1 MAKYTFTDTEKE
13 QVKQAVKDLETVSC
27 GEIVPYFV
35 NSSDDYAEASWY
47 TAGIFGAGIAS
58 VLAVLSYLWLLPMRV
73 TPLEISLLI
82 LGGFIIGFLIPLILP
97 QSKRFIISKERQSER
112 VSQRALQAFMNE
124 KVFETEERVGILI
137 FVSRLEHQVMV
148 LGDEGISKKLKPED
162 WQHVVDEVV
171 KGIKSNEIAKGMVS
185 AIALCK
191 DLLLEH
197 GFVRKS
203 IDYNELDDGLR
214 IED

>member
-1 MAKYTFTDTEKE
+1 MAKYTFTETEKE

-47 TAGIFGAGIAS
+47 TAGILGGGTSAI
-58 VLAVLSYLWLLPMRV
+58 LAVLSYTWLLPMRV
-73 TPLEISLLI
+73 TPFEISLFI
-82 LGGFIIGFLIPLILP
+82 LGAFVVGFLIPVILP
-97 QSKRFIISKERQSER
+97 QSKRLIISRDSQAER
-112 VSQRALQAFMNE
+112 VNQRALQAFMNE

-137 FVSRLEHQVMV
+137 FVSKVEHQVMV

-191 DLLLEH
+191 ELLLEH

-203 IDYNELDDGLR
+203 TDYNELDDGLR

>member
-1 MAKYTFTDTEKE
+1 M
-13 QVKQAVKDLETVSC
+13 
-27 GEIVPYFV
+27 
-35 NSSDDYAEASWY
+35 
-47 TAGIFGAGIAS
+47 
-58 VLAVLSYLWLLPMRV
+58 
-73 TPLEISLLI
+73 
-82 LGGFIIGFLIPLILP
+82 ILP
-97 QSKRFIISKERQSER
+97 QSKRLIISRDSQAER
-112 VSQRALQAFMNE
+112 VNQRALQAFMNE

-137 FVSRLEHQVMV
+137 FVSKVEHQVMV

-191 DLLLEH
+191 ELLLEH

-203 IDYNELDDGLR
+203 TDYNELDDGLR

>member
-1 MAKYTFTDTEKE
+1 MARYTFSDTEKE

-47 TAGIFGAGIAS
+47 TAGVFGGVTS
-58 VLAVLSYLWLLPMRV
+58 VLIAILSYLWLLPWRL
-73 TPLEISLLI
+73 TPLEVSL
-82 LGGFIIGFLIPLILP
+82 IIFGAFLVGFLIPLILP
-97 QSKRFIISKERQSER
+97 KAKRWIISSDRQQER
-112 VSQRALQAFMNE
+112 VNQRALQAFMNE

-137 FVSRLEHQVMV
+137 FISRLEHQVLV
-148 LGDEGISKKLKPED
+148 LGDEGISQKVKPED
-162 WQHVVDEVV
+162 WQHVVNEVIN
-171 KGIKSNEIAKGMVS
+171 GIKANQIGTGLVK
-185 AIALCK
+185 AISLCK
-191 DLLLEH
+191 DLLLDN

-203 IDYNELDDGLR
+203 TDFNELDDSLR